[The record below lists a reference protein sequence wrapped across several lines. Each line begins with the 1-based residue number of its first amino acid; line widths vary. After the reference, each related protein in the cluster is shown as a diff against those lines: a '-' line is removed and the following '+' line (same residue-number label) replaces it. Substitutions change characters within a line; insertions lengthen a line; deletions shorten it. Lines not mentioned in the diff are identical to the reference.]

1 MQGYDWQEE
10 AARKQETRRFFSA
23 VGFSVLALI
32 VATHVA
38 QFVLVLATQLVCPQW
53 IVQWWY
59 SWVLS
64 FVPLYG
70 VGLPCFLLTIRYV
83 PVTPHENAE
92 ADATPPFAI
101 KWWWVLLLVSV
112 GYMYIGSF
120 VGQGLMN
127 AIAGMLDK
135 EYTNSLNT
143 LVEQSPVWATVLGT
157 VILAPL
163 GEEFLF
169 RKVLIDRTRRY
180 GDTVSVLLSATFF
193 ALFHIKLYQM
203 FYAFLIGLVLGYLY
217 TRTGKLRWSVAMH
230 MALNAIGGLLM
241 PLVVSLLLPSGAEP
255 TGLQLALVGLL
266 DILIYGVAIASVV
279 MTVKLRRRLVLRGSR
294 VPLSRDSFVS
304 AVLSAAGVAVTVAVC
319 ASWIVQELI

>member
-1 MQGYDWQEE
+1 MQGHDWQEE
-10 AARKQETRRFFSA
+10 AARKQEIRRFFSA

-32 VATHVA
+32 VASRVA
-38 QFVLVLATQLVCPQW
+38 QFVLVLTTQLVCPQW

-70 VGLPCFLLTIRYV
+70 VGLPCFLLAIRYV
-83 PVTPHENAE
+83 PVTPRDDVES
-92 ADATPPFAI
+92 DAMPPFAI
-101 KWWWVLLLVSV
+101 KWWWILLLISF

-120 VGQGLMN
+120 VGQGLLN
-127 AIAGMLDK
+127 VIAEMLDK
-135 EYTNSLNT
+135 EYTNALDT
-143 LVEQSPVWATVLGT
+143 LIEQSPVWATVLGT

-180 GDTVSVLLSATFF
+180 GDTVSILLSATFF
-193 ALFHIKLYQM
+193 ALFHVKLYQM

-230 MALNAIGGLLM
+230 MAINAIGGLLM
-241 PLVVSLLLPSGAEP
+241 PQLVSLLLPAGAEP
-255 TGLQLALVGLL
+255 TGLQLTLVGLL
-266 DILIYGVAIASVV
+266 DILIYGAAIASVV

-294 VPLSRDSFVS
+294 VPLSRDGFVS
-304 AVLSAAGVAVTVAVC
+304 AVLSAAGIAVTVAVC
-319 ASWIVQELI
+319 VSWIVQELI